1 MSSGERGSQTLKEA
15 LGAGFTAGSRAHGH
29 FCFRPPARLQPARC
43 PDWATGPTGQLFAMV
58 TVDEDEACHPSTSF
72 WHINSISRWRS
83 VVHQVLV
90 LSNSPPDG
98 NQVFVEV
105 VRHCLS
111 CTRSV
116 YSQQC
121 KR

>member
-15 LGAGFTAGSRAHGH
+15 LGAGSTAGVGPMGISAFDHL
-29 FCFRPPARLQPARC
+29 PDSNLPAA
-43 PDWATGPTGQLFAMV
+43 PTGQPAQRVNFSPWSQWTRTRRAIRPRL
-58 TVDEDEACHPSTSF
+58 F
-72 WHINSISRWRS
+72 WHINSISRWS

-116 YSQQC
+116 YAQQC